1 MSAVQSPTLTL
12 QSSSRLE
19 EEPSTTFQILLA
31 PVFLYQ
37 GKEIVDDSL

>member
-31 PVFLYQ
+31 HVFLYQ
-37 GKEIVDDSL
+37 GNEIVDDSL